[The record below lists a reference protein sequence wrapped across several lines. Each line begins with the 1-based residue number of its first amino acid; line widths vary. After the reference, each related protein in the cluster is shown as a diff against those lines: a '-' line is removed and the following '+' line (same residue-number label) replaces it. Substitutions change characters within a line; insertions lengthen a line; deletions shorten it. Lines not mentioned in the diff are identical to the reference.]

1 MPPHADKNTPQT
13 THQRANIK
21 YHERRQPDARTKRH
35 DDVNLL
41 EDVRPRRL
49 PVRRHAPIRRKR
61 HNLARQILP
70 RFPIR
75 HTLHHRK
82 PARPHPTTSMP
93 WAGLDEDVSRRETTM
108 RVDASERF
116 HANPHQDIRPP
127 APHRGRPDD
136 GTAGRRDDGTTGR
149 RDDPFNTDTNTH
161 DRIIASSRT
170 FCQSCTHPGLYS
182 PPATARAPWR
192 TSVRA
197 AAVSA
202 PAYAERPRSQRPH
215 VETDETDDSRSA
227 TPTSTRSPYFART
240 CNANTL

>member
-1 MPPHADKNTPQT
+1 MPPHAVPPHADKNTPQT

-75 HTLHHRK
+75 HTLNHRK

-108 RVDASERF
+108 RVDASERV

-127 APHRGRPDD
+127 APHRGR
-136 GTAGRRDDGTTGR
+136 RDDGTT
-149 RDDPFNTDTNTH
+149 PSTQTQTH
-161 DRIIASSRT
+161 TTASSHHRIITHVLPILYASRTLQSSRNRACT
-170 FCQSCTHPGLYS
+170 LENVGTRCSCF
-182 PPATARAPWR
+182 
-192 TSVRA
+192 
-197 AAVSA
+197 
-202 PAYAERPRSQRPH
+202 RSCVCR
-215 VETDETDDSRSA
+215 A
-227 TPTSTRSPYFART
+227 TPFSTSS
-240 CNANTL
+240 C

>member
-1 MPPHADKNTPQT
+1 MPPHAVPPHADKNTPQT

-75 HTLHHRK
+75 HTLNHRK

-127 APHRGRPDD
+127 APHRGRQDD
-136 GTAGRRDDGTTGR
+136 GTMGRWDDGTT
-149 RDDPFNTDTNTH
+149 PSTQTQTQTH
-161 DRIIASSRT
+161 TTASS
-170 FCQSCTHPGLYS
+170 HHH
-182 PPATARAPWR
+182 ARFANP
-192 TSVRA
+192 VRIPDFT
-197 AAVSA
+197 VL
-202 PAYAERPRSQRPH
+202 PQPRVHLGERRYALQLFPLLRMPSDPVLNVLMLR
-215 VETDETDDSRSA
+215 
-227 TPTSTRSPYFART
+227 
-240 CNANTL
+240 

>member
-108 RVDASERF
+108 RVDASFVACSCRRGEARRGEER
-116 HANPHQDIRPP
+116 
-127 APHRGRPDD
+127 RGEE
-136 GTAGRRDDGTTGR
+136 RRVWRAHCVVLDLDL
-149 RDDPFNTDTNTH
+149 
-161 DRIIASSRT
+161 
-170 FCQSCTHPGLYS
+170 GL
-182 PPATARAPWR
+182 
-192 TSVRA
+192 
-197 AAVSA
+197 
-202 PAYAERPRSQRPH
+202 
-215 VETDETDDSRSA
+215 
-227 TPTSTRSPYFART
+227 
-240 CNANTL
+240 